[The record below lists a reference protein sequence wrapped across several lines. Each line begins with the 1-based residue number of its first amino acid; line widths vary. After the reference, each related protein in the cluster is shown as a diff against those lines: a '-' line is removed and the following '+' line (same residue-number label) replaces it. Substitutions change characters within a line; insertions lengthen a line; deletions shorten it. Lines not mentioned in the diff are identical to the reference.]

1 MGDRLAERI
10 GGDKITSMIYLD
22 NHATT
27 AVHPEV
33 VEAMMPFLTEHFYNP
48 SSGYRA
54 SRVVKKAIAEARG
67 EVAELIGAKEEE
79 IVFTGCGTE
88 SNNMVLKSLAR
99 VYGRKTSRVI
109 TGEIEHSAVLRPCQA
124 MEDVGFEVVRCGV
137 DEDGR
142 IKVDDFRE
150 ACAGAE
156 TGFASV
162 MWANNETGV
171 IQPMGE
177 VCEIAREAGLAFHTD
192 AIQAVGKT
200 AVNVR
205 EVPVDFLSISG
216 HKFHAP
222 KGIGAL
228 YLREGVRFE
237 PLIRGGGQEDGRRSG
252 TENVPYIVGLGK
264 AASLMRAAL
273 EKDNLGGI
281 AANRDHLEKRLSEEI
296 EGVTLNGSREH
307 RVPTCA
313 HVSFEGCEGAGLLIL
328 LDDAGVQVSTG
339 SACMT
344 GKQQPSHVQM
354 AMGISDEQAK
364 SSLRI
369 SFSSFTTREE
379 TDEAVEKIK
388 KAVAKLR
395 QVQGGSGVG
404 PVVVY
409 S

>member
-1 MGDRLAERI
+1 
-10 GGDKITSMIYLD
+10 MIYLD

-27 AVHPEV
+27 QVHPEV
-33 VEAMMPFLTEHFYNP
+33 VEAMLPFLGPQFHNP

-54 SRVVKKAIAEARG
+54 GKVVKKAIAEARG
-67 EVAELIGAKEEE
+67 EVADLIGAKEEE
-79 IVFTGCGTE
+79 VVFTGCGTE

-99 VYGRKTSRVI
+99 IYGRKTSTVV
-109 TGEIEHSAVLRPCQA
+109 TGAIEHSAVLRPVQA
-124 MEDVGFEVVRCGV
+124 MEDVGFAVKRCGV
-137 DEDGR
+137 DAQGR
-142 IKVDDFRE
+142 LDLAEFRE
-150 ACAGAE
+150 ACENAE

-171 IQPMGE
+171 IQPLAE
-177 VCEIAREAGLAFHTD
+177 VCEVAREHGIAFHSD

-200 AVNVR
+200 PVNVR
-205 EVPVDFLSISG
+205 EIPVDFLSISG

-237 PLIRGGGQEDGRRSG
+237 PLIRGGGQEAGRRSG

-264 AASLMRAAL
+264 AASLARAVL
-273 EKDNLGGI
+273 EKDGHAGI
-281 AANRDHLEKRLSEEI
+281 AANRDHLEARLSAEVN
-296 EGVTLNGSREH
+296 GVVLNGSREH

-328 LDDAGVQVSTG
+328 LDESGVQVSTG

-344 GKQQPSHVQM
+344 GKQQPSHVQK

-369 SFSSFTTREE
+369 SFSTFTSREE
-379 TDEAVEKIK
+379 TDEAVERIK
-388 KAVAKLR
+388 MAVKKVRA
-395 QVQGGSGVG
+395 VQGDGGVG
-404 PVVVY
+404 PVMVY

>member
-1 MGDRLAERI
+1 
-10 GGDKITSMIYLD
+10 MIYLD

-27 AVHPEV
+27 KVHPEV
-33 VEAMMPFLTEHFYNP
+33 VEAMLPFLHEQFYNP

-54 SRVVKKAIAEARG
+54 GKIVKNAIAGARG
-67 EVAELIGAKEEE
+67 EVADLIGAKEEE
-79 IVFTGCGTE
+79 VVFTGCGTE

-99 VYGRKTSRVI
+99 IYGRKTSTVI
-109 TGEIEHSAVLRPCQA
+109 TGAIEHSAVLRPIQA
-124 MEDVGFEVVRCGV
+124 MEDVGFAVKRCGV
-137 DEDGR
+137 DSGGLLDVSE
-142 IKVDDFRE
+142 FRQV
-150 ACAGAE
+150 CRDAE

-171 IQPMGE
+171 IQPVGE
-177 VCEIAREAGLAFHTD
+177 ACEAAHEHGIAFHTD

-200 AVNVR
+200 LVNVR

-222 KGIGAL
+222 KGVGAL

-237 PLIRGGGQEDGRRSG
+237 PLIRGGGQEGGRRSG

-264 AASLMRAAL
+264 AAALARAAL
-273 EKDNLGGI
+273 EKDGHAGI
-281 AANRDHLEKRLSEEI
+281 SENRDHLEARLAAEI
-296 EGVTLNGSREH
+296 DGVVLNGSRDH

-328 LDDAGVQVSTG
+328 LDESGVQVSTG

-344 GKQQPSHVQM
+344 GKQQPSHVQK
-354 AMGISDEQAK
+354 AMGLSDEQAK

-369 SFSSFTTREE
+369 SFSTFTTREE
-379 TDEAVEKIK
+379 TDEAVERIK
-388 KAVAKLR
+388 MAVKKLR
-395 QVQGGSGVG
+395 SVQGDGGVG
-404 PVVVY
+404 PVMVY

>member
-1 MGDRLAERI
+1 
-10 GGDKITSMIYLD
+10 MIYLD

-33 VEAMMPFLTEHFYNP
+33 VEAMMPFLTEHFHNP

-54 SRVVKKAIAEARG
+54 SRIVKNTIAEARG
-67 EVAELIGAKEEE
+67 QVAELIGAKEEE
-79 IVFTGCGTE
+79 VIFTGCGTE

-99 VYGRKTSRVI
+99 IYGRKTSRVI

-124 MEDVGFEVVRCGV
+124 MEDVGFEVHRCGV
-137 DEDGR
+137 DGEGR
-142 IKVDDFRE
+142 LRLDEFRE
-150 ACAGAE
+150 ACEGAE
-156 TGFASV
+156 TGFSSI

-171 IQPMGE
+171 IQPVGE
-177 VCEIAREAGLAFHTD
+177 ACEIAKENGIAFHTD

-200 AVNVR
+200 TVNVR

-228 YLREGVRFE
+228 YLREGIRFE
-237 PLIRGGGQEDGRRSG
+237 PLIRGGGQEFGHRSG
-252 TENVPYIVGLGK
+252 TENVAYIAGLGK
-264 AASLMRAAL
+264 AAALMKTAL
-273 EKDNLGGI
+273 EKDQHAKI
-281 AANRDHLEKRLSEEI
+281 AANRDHLEKRLCEEI

-313 HVSFEGCEGAGLLIL
+313 HVSFEECEGAGLLIL
-328 LDDAGVQVSTG
+328 LDEAGVQVSTG

-344 GKQQPSHVQM
+344 GKQQPSHVQK
-354 AMGISDEQAK
+354 AMGITDEQAK

-369 SFSSFTTREE
+369 SFSSFTTRGD
-379 TDEAVEKIK
+379 TDEAVERIK
-388 KAVAKLR
+388 MAVKKLR

>member
-1 MGDRLAERI
+1 
-10 GGDKITSMIYLD
+10 MIYLD

-33 VEAMMPFLTEHFYNP
+33 VEAMMPFLTEHFHNP

-54 SRVVKKAIAEARG
+54 SRIVKNTIAEARG
-67 EVAELIGAKEEE
+67 QVAELIGAKEEE
-79 IVFTGCGTE
+79 VIFTGCGTE

-99 VYGRKTSRVI
+99 IYGRKTSRVI

-124 MEDVGFEVVRCGV
+124 MEDVGFEVHRCGV
-137 DEDGR
+137 DSEGR
-142 IKVDDFRE
+142 LRLDEFRE
-150 ACAGAE
+150 ACEGAE
-156 TGFASV
+156 TGFSSI

-171 IQPMGE
+171 IQPVGE
-177 VCEIAREAGLAFHTD
+177 ACEIAKENGIAFHTD

-200 AVNVR
+200 TVDVR

-228 YLREGVRFE
+228 YLREGIRFE
-237 PLIRGGGQEDGRRSG
+237 PLIRGGGQEFGHRSG
-252 TENVPYIVGLGK
+252 TENVAYIAGLGK
-264 AASLMRAAL
+264 AAALMKTAL
-273 EKDNLGGI
+273 EKDQHAKI
-281 AANRDHLEKRLSEEI
+281 AANRDHLEKRLCEEI

-313 HVSFEGCEGAGLLIL
+313 HISFEECEGAGLLIL
-328 LDDAGVQVSTG
+328 LDEAGVQVSTG

-344 GKQQPSHVQM
+344 GKQQPSHVQK

-369 SFSSFTTREE
+369 SFSSFTTRED
-379 TDEAVEKIK
+379 TDEAVERIK
-388 KAVAKLR
+388 MAVKKLR

>member
-1 MGDRLAERI
+1 
-10 GGDKITSMIYLD
+10 MIYLD

-27 AVHPEV
+27 AVDPEV
-33 VEAMMPFLTEHFYNP
+33 LEAMMPFLREHFYNP

-99 VYGRKTSRVI
+99 IYGRKTSRVI
-109 TGEIEHSAVLRPCQA
+109 TAEIEHSAVLRPCQA
-124 MEDVGFEVVRCGV
+124 MEEVGFAVHRCGV
-137 DEDGR
+137 DAEGR
-142 IKVDDFRE
+142 TKVDDFRE
-150 ACAGAE
+150 ACEGAE

-171 IQPMGE
+171 IQPIGE
-177 VCEIAREAGLAFHTD
+177 LCEIAREHGIAFHTD
-192 AIQAVGKT
+192 AIQAVGKVP
-200 AVNVR
+200 VNVR

-237 PLIRGGGQEDGRRSG
+237 PLIRGGGQEGGRRSG

-273 EKDNLGGI
+273 EKDRHAGV
-281 AANRDHLEKRLSEEI
+281 AANRDHLEKRLGEEI
-296 EGVTLNGSREH
+296 EGVTLNGSRDH

-313 HVSFEGCEGAGLLIL
+313 HVSFAGCEGAGLLIL
-328 LDDAGVQVSTG
+328 LDESGVQVSTG

-344 GKQQPSHVQM
+344 GKQQPSHVQK
-354 AMGISDEQAK
+354 AMGLTDEQAK

-395 QVQGGSGVG
+395 QVQGSGGVG
-404 PVVVY
+404 PVMVY

>member
-1 MGDRLAERI
+1 
-10 GGDKITSMIYLD
+10 MIYLD

-33 VEAMMPFLTEHFYNP
+33 VEAMMPFLTEHFHNP

-54 SRVVKKAIAEARG
+54 SRIVKNSIAEARG
-67 EVAELIGAKEEE
+67 QVAELIGAKEEE
-79 IVFTGCGTE
+79 VIFTGCGTE

-99 VYGRKTSRVI
+99 IYGRKTSRVI

-124 MEDVGFEVVRCGV
+124 MEDVGFEVHRCGV
-137 DEDGR
+137 DSEGR
-142 IKVDDFRE
+142 LRLDEFRE
-150 ACAGAE
+150 ACEGAE
-156 TGFASV
+156 TGFSSI

-171 IQPMGE
+171 IQPVGE
-177 VCEIAREAGLAFHTD
+177 ACEIAKENGIAFHTD

-200 AVNVR
+200 TVDVR
-205 EVPVDFLSISG
+205 QVPVDFLSISG

-228 YLREGVRFE
+228 YLREGIRFE
-237 PLIRGGGQEDGRRSG
+237 PLIRGGGQEFGHRSG
-252 TENVPYIVGLGK
+252 TENVAYIAGLGK
-264 AASLMRAAL
+264 AAALMKTAL
-273 EKDNLGGI
+273 EKDQHAKI
-281 AANRDHLEKRLSEEI
+281 AANRDHLEKRLCEEI

-313 HVSFEGCEGAGLLIL
+313 HISFEECEGAGLLIL
-328 LDDAGVQVSTG
+328 LDEAGVQVSTG

-344 GKQQPSHVQM
+344 GKQQPSHVQK

-369 SFSSFTTREE
+369 SFSSFTTRED
-379 TDEAVEKIK
+379 TDEAVERIK
-388 KAVAKLR
+388 MAVKKLR

>member
-1 MGDRLAERI
+1 
-10 GGDKITSMIYLD
+10 MIYLD

-27 AVHPEV
+27 KVHPEV
-33 VEAMMPFLTEHFYNP
+33 VEAMLPFLTEHYQNP

-54 SRVVKKAIAEARG
+54 GKTVKKAIENARG
-67 EVAELIGAKEEE
+67 EVAQLIGAKEEE

-99 VYGRKTSRVI
+99 IYGRKRSKVV
-109 TGEIEHSAVLRPCQA
+109 TGEIEHSAVLKPIQA
-124 MEDVGFEVVRCGV
+124 MEDVGFDVVRCGV
-137 DEDGR
+137 RADGR
-142 IKVDDFRE
+142 LDLENFKE
-150 ACAGAE
+150 ACQSAE
-156 TGFASV
+156 TGFASI

-171 IQPMGE
+171 IQPIVE
-177 VCEIAREAGLAFHTD
+177 ACEIARSAGLAFHTD
-192 AIQAVGKT
+192 AIQAVGKIEI
-200 AVNVR
+200 NVR
-205 EVPVDFLSISG
+205 ESGVDFLSLSG

-237 PLIRGGGQEDGRRSG
+237 PLMRGGGQEAGRRSG

-264 AASLMRAAL
+264 AASLMREAL
-273 EKDNLGGI
+273 QKDAHRSI
-281 AANRDHLEKRLSEEI
+281 AAHRDFLEHRLVQEL

-313 HVSFEGCEGAGLLIL
+313 HISFDGCEGAGLLIL
-328 LDDAGVQVSTG
+328 LDESGVQVSTG

-354 AMGISDEQAK
+354 AMGIPPQQAR

-369 SFSSFTTREE
+369 SFSGMTTREE
-379 TDEAVEKIK
+379 TQEAVEKIK
-388 KAVAKLR
+388 VAVRKLR
-395 QVQGGSGVG
+395 QVQGGDRVG

>member
-1 MGDRLAERI
+1 
-10 GGDKITSMIYLD
+10 MIYLD

-27 AVHPEV
+27 AVAPEV
-33 VEAMMPFLTEHFYNP
+33 VEAMLPFLTEHFHNP

-54 SRVVKKAIAEARG
+54 GRMVKKAIAEARG

-99 VYGRKTSRVI
+99 IYGRKTSRVI

-124 MEDVGFEVVRCGV
+124 MEDVGFEVQRCGV
-137 DEDGR
+137 DRDGR
-142 IKVDDFRE
+142 MRVADFRE
-150 ACAGAE
+150 ACEGAE

-171 IQPMGE
+171 IQPMAE
-177 VCEIAREAGLAFHTD
+177 LCEIAREHEIAFHTD
-192 AIQAVGKT
+192 AIQAVGK
-200 AVNVR
+200 VPVKVR

-273 EKDNLGGI
+273 ENDQHAGV
-281 AANRDHLEKRLSEEI
+281 AANRDHLERRLLGEL
-296 EGVTLNGSREH
+296 EGVTLNGAREH

-328 LDDAGVQVSTG
+328 LDEAGVQVSTG

-344 GKQQPSHVQM
+344 GKQQPSHVQK
-354 AMGISDEQAK
+354 AMGFSDEQAR

-369 SFSSFTTREE
+369 SLSSFTTREE
-379 TDEAVEKIK
+379 VDEAVEKIK

>member
-1 MGDRLAERI
+1 
-10 GGDKITSMIYLD
+10 MIYLD

-54 SRVVKKAIAEARG
+54 SRAVKKAIAQARG
-67 EVAELIGAKEEE
+67 EVAELIGAQEDE

-124 MEDVGFEVVRCGV
+124 MEDVGFAVHRCGV
-137 DEDGR
+137 DAEGR
-142 IKVDDFRE
+142 TKVDDFRE
-150 ACAGAE
+150 ACEGAE

-171 IQPMGE
+171 IQPIGE
-177 VCEIAREAGLAFHTD
+177 LCEIARANGIAFHTD
-192 AIQAVGKT
+192 AIQAVGKVP
-200 AVNVR
+200 VNVR

-237 PLIRGGGQEDGRRSG
+237 PLIRGGGQEGGRRSG

-273 EKDNLGGI
+273 EKDGHAGV
-281 AANRDHLEKRLSEEI
+281 AANRDHLEKRLGEEI

-313 HVSFEGCEGAGLLIL
+313 HVSFAGCEGAGLLIL
-328 LDDAGVQVSTG
+328 LDESGVQVSTG

-344 GKQQPSHVQM
+344 GKQQPSHVQK
-354 AMGISDEQAK
+354 AMGLSDEQAK

-395 QVQGGSGVG
+395 QVQGSGGVG
-404 PVVVY
+404 PVMVY